1 MQQGVESLPIDIHF
15 NKLLDW
21 LIDRRHCKQQWQ
33 AASLI
38 VREKINAALQDM
50 PENEE
55 LAKLLEGTY
64 INYFHCLEIVNIL
77 KSTSAGEKNIFGQYS
92 SQKMKDWNDIVK
104 IYEKDG
110 MFLAETA
117 QMLIRNV
124 TYEIPALKKQIAK
137 CQQVQKEC
145 DKKEADYLSKAAEL
159 RKKYS
164 NSCKELG
171 IKGDKIKS
179 ELAALVK
186 DLPKVFDGV
195 ATKTQNLKGA
205 VKYYQDFRSF
215 LLNSTVKD
223 SDCLPMLRF
232 IQDKGNTVTYE
243 WNHGC
248 KPVHIQEAAVVI
260 DTKDE
265 NDVVVEDGA
274 DIDWGDLNG
283 TTDAMNVEAE
293 IDFDISGITIESG
306 GTDEGKGMVD
316 IEVEQLGEEI
326 DWGDTGDTAEIEL
339 AEASTEEGLASG
351 EEALTLLDNPKTRNL
366 FLDDLMELEAF
377 LTHRIVELSGE
388 GNVLSSSQFQ
398 NAPASIQIDCKE
410 VETMATE
417 LKDVIGQLTS
427 VQIQH
432 LMLIRD
438 SPRYVER
445 LKETLKS
452 TLTLADKM
460 IFYQKETISRRH
472 DMVDEEREL
481 APKVEVLVKQTKKM
495 QKQIEGEISKRYK
508 NRPVNIIG
516 EINVI

>member
-1 MQQGVESLPIDIHF
+1 MQQDVENLPIDIHF

-38 VREKINAALQDM
+38 VREKINAALKDM

-64 INYFHCLEIVNIL
+64 INYFHCEKIVEIL
-77 KSTSAGEKNIFGQYS
+77 KGTSAGEKNIFGQYS
-92 SQKMKDWNDIVK
+92 SQKMKDWNDIIR
-104 IYEKDG
+104 IYEKDC

-117 QMLIRNV
+117 QMIMRNV

-145 DKKEADYLSKAAEL
+145 DKKEADYVSKAAEL
-159 RKKYS
+159 KKKYS

-179 ELAALVK
+179 ELAALVQ
-186 DLPKVFDGV
+186 DLPKVFDDV
-195 ATKTQNLKGA
+195 ATRTQQLTVA
-205 VKYYQDFRSF
+205 LKYYQDFRSF
-215 LLNSTVKD
+215 LLNSDVQD

-232 IQDKGNTVTYE
+232 IQQKGNTVTYE
-243 WNHGC
+243 WKHGC
-248 KPVHIQEAAVVI
+248 KPVHIQEASVVI

-265 NDVVVEDGA
+265 DDVVVEDGA

-283 TTDAMNVEAE
+283 NTNEVNVDAE

-306 GTDEGKGMVD
+306 GTDEGKGAID

-326 DWGDTGDTAEIEL
+326 DWGDTEVESTQKSSDEGTA
-339 AEASTEEGLASG
+339 TG
-351 EEALTLLDNPKTRNL
+351 EEALTILDNPATRNL
-366 FLDDLMELEAF
+366 FLDDLVELEAF
-377 LTHRIVELSGE
+377 LNQRLVDLSGE
-388 GNVLSSSQFQ
+388 GNILASSQFQ
-398 NAPASIQIDCKE
+398 NAPASIQIEAKQ
-410 VETMATE
+410 VETMATD
-417 LKDVIGQLTS
+417 LRNIIAQLTS
-427 VQIQH
+427 VQNQH

-445 LKETLKS
+445 LKDTLKS

-472 DMVDEEREL
+472 DMEKEEREL
-481 APKVEVLVKQTKKM
+481 LPKLEVLVKRTKEM
-495 QKQIEGEISKRYK
+495 QKQMEGEISKRYK
-508 NRPVNIIG
+508 NRPVNIMG
-516 EINVI
+516 EINII

>member
-1 MQQGVESLPIDIHF
+1 MQQDVENLPIDIHF

-38 VREKINAALQDM
+38 VREKINAALKDM

-64 INYFHCLEIVNIL
+64 INYFHCEKIVEIL
-77 KSTSAGEKNIFGQYS
+77 KGTSAGEKNIFGQYS
-92 SQKMKDWNDIVK
+92 SQKMKDWNDIIR
-104 IYEKDG
+104 IYEKDC

-117 QMLIRNV
+117 QMIMRNV

-145 DKKEADYLSKAAEL
+145 DKKEADYVSKAAEL
-159 RKKYS
+159 KKKYS

-179 ELAALVK
+179 ELAALVQ
-186 DLPKVFDGV
+186 DLPKVFDDV
-195 ATKTQNLKGA
+195 ATRTQQLTVA
-205 VKYYQDFRSF
+205 LKYYQDFRSF
-215 LLNSTVKD
+215 LLNSDVQD

-232 IQDKGNTVTYE
+232 IQQKGNTVTYE
-243 WNHGC
+243 WKHGC
-248 KPVHIQEAAVVI
+248 KPVHIQEASVVI

-265 NDVVVEDGA
+265 DDVVVEDGA

-283 TTDAMNVEAE
+283 NTNEVNVDAE

-306 GTDEGKGMVD
+306 GTDEGKGAID

-326 DWGDTGDTAEIEL
+326 DWGDTEVESTQKSSVSDEGTA
-339 AEASTEEGLASG
+339 TG
-351 EEALTLLDNPKTRNL
+351 EEALTILDNPATRNL
-366 FLDDLMELEAF
+366 FLDDLVELEAF
-377 LTHRIVELSGE
+377 LNQRLVDLSGE
-388 GNVLSSSQFQ
+388 GNILASSQFQ
-398 NAPASIQIDCKE
+398 NAPASIQIEAKQ
-410 VETMATE
+410 VETMATD
-417 LKDVIGQLTS
+417 LRNIIAQLTS
-427 VQIQH
+427 VQNQH

-445 LKETLKS
+445 LKDTLKS

-472 DMVDEEREL
+472 DMEKEEREL
-481 APKVEVLVKQTKKM
+481 LPKLEVLVKRTKEM
-495 QKQIEGEISKRYK
+495 QKQMEGEISKRYK
-508 NRPVNIIG
+508 NRPVNIMG
-516 EINVI
+516 EINII